1 MVSADGPAQGR
12 VAGRKAVGISVIIAT
27 YNRAALLEECL
38 NHLRRQP
45 FEPGDEVIVV
55 DNGSTDDTSA
65 VIGRHQRLSPVPL
78 RHLEERAAGKSRALA
93 RALAVASGDILA
105 FTDDDVNV
113 EPEWLAAIRTAMG
126 DPGVALIGGPVDP
139 RWERGAP
146 PWLPPVRD
154 GYGRL
159 ASPLALLDYG
169 VRPADLGA
177 RTVVGANL
185 AVRREVAARV
195 GGFAPHLGKLRG
207 TLLSGEDHDFCRR
220 VQAAG
225 LRTAYCPDAR
235 VRHWVPADRVRLR
248 YFLGWFFWS
257 GITNAV
263 LEEDDPPPARSIFG
277 VPLYLVQR
285 FAAGLIAAPAA
296 ALAGRTATALDY
308 AMDVAFSAGYAAK
321 CWRLVRLNRAAPA
334 QARRTAGSIV

>member
-1 MVSADGPAQGR
+1 
-12 VAGRKAVGISVIIAT
+12 VGISVIIAT
-27 YNRAALLEECL
+27 YNRAALLDECL
-38 NHLRRQP
+38 DHLRRQR

-65 VIGRHQRLSPVPL
+65 VIGRHQRLSAVPL

-105 FTDDDVNV
+105 FTDDDVDV
-113 EPEWLAAIRTAMG
+113 EEGWLGAIRTAMV

-146 PWLPPVRD
+146 PWLPVTRD

-169 VRPADLGA
+169 PRPADLGA
-177 RTVVGANL
+177 RTVVGANF
-185 AVRREVAARV
+185 AVRRDVAARV

-225 LRTAYCPDAR
+225 FRTEYRPDAR

-248 YFLGWFFWS
+248 YFMSWFFWS
-257 GITNAV
+257 GITNAA
-263 LEEDDPPPARSIFG
+263 LEEDNPLPARSIFG
-277 VPLYLVQR
+277 LPLYLVRR
-285 FAAGLIAAPAA
+285 FAVGLIAAPAA
-296 ALAGRTATALDY
+296 ALAGRTATALDH
-308 AMDVAFSAGYAAK
+308 AMDVAFAAGYAAK
-321 CWRLVRLNRAAPA
+321 RWGLVRLNRAAPA
-334 QARRTAGSIV
+334 QPRRTVGGII